1 MKNKI
6 WITGNG
12 MVGKALVKNLSK
24 DKKYEIL
31 TTTKKK
37 LDQTNQKITDNWIK
51 KNKPDVIVITSAL
64 VGGIQLN
71 SKIPAT
77 FLYENSL
84 INLNI
89 INSAH
94 KYNCKKIIFLGASC
108 MYPKKSKQP
117 FKEEAIFEGKI
128 EETNEGYGISK
139 LVGLKMLE
147 MLNYQ
152 YNKSH
157 LTIIPAAS
165 YGPNDCYDESK
176 NHVIPAMI
184 DKIHR
189 AKVRKQKNIKFWG
202 TGNIKREFLY
212 VDDMANGIIH
222 ILKNYKDTSPINLGS
237 GNEIT
242 IKNLS
247 QTIKKIIGYDGKIV
261 FDVSKP
267 DGIKRKILD
276 NSKIKK
282 LNWKPSFTLEEG
294 IELTYKDYLRKY
306 SN

>member
-108 MYPKKSKQP
+108 MYPKKV
-117 FKEEAIFEGKI
+117 
-128 EETNEGYGISK
+128 N
-139 LVGLKMLE
+139 
-147 MLNYQ
+147 N
-152 YNKSH
+152 H
-157 LTIIPAAS
+157 L
-165 YGPNDCYDESK
+165 
-176 NHVIPAMI
+176 
-184 DKIHR
+184 
-189 AKVRKQKNIKFWG
+189 
-202 TGNIKREFLY
+202 
-212 VDDMANGIIH
+212 
-222 ILKNYKDTSPINLGS
+222 
-237 GNEIT
+237 
-242 IKNLS
+242 
-247 QTIKKIIGYDGKIV
+247 
-261 FDVSKP
+261 
-267 DGIKRKILD
+267 KRKRFL
-276 NSKIKK
+276 KEKLKK
-282 LNWKPSFTLEEG
+282 PMKGMVYQN
-294 IELTYKDYLRKY
+294 
-306 SN
+306 